1 MSRTRRIVGGVGLGQ
16 AHLVLV
22 TAVGLFLTPFLL
34 SRVGQ
39 QEYGL
44 WLLGLQLT
52 GYLALLDF
60 GVVALLPREVS
71 FAKGRVMSG
80 EQASLLRD
88 TVSRV
93 RGVIRWQLPVVAV
106 VSFVAWWAL
115 PDQWA
120 SLRGPL
126 AWVMAFFALTFSTRA
141 FHATLQGLQD
151 LVFLGQVQVASWSAG
166 IAVMVGLVLSGHR
179 LGALAT
185 GWLVTQGVTMAACW
199 WRIRSRYR
207 HIWAPR
213 VSWASWEDARMY
225 FGKSVWVSASQVAQ
239 VLLGGSDVL
248 LIGVVLGPAAVVPY
262 ACTAKLIQ
270 VLANH
275 PQILMQAAS
284 PALSE
289 MRVSESRAKLISA
302 TFVLTRAMLVISGG
316 VAVTVIAINGS
327 FVQWWVGPQQ
337 YGGLGLTLLLVA
349 GMLVRHLNTTTSYA
363 VFSFGHERRLALTAL
378 ADGAVTVIASVVLL
392 RFMGAAGAAV
402 GALVGVLSVSL
413 IANFIAL
420 GRELGIPVL
429 APLKDLGGWFARF
442 AVAAIASVMI
452 AMWHPAPG
460 VWQVIARGSVAAVVY
475 GVLIWTFVLH
485 GPLGAYL
492 RPILRQPLS
501 VVPAAGRDAS
511 AA

>member
-16 AHLVLV
+16 MHLVLV
-22 TAVGLFLTPFLL
+22 TIVGLFLTPFLL
-34 SRVGQ
+34 HRVGQ

-60 GVVALLPREVS
+60 GVVGLLPREVS
-71 FAKGRVMSG
+71 FAKGRVIAG
-80 EQASLLRD
+80 EHASLLRD

-93 RGVIRWQLPVVAV
+93 RGVIRWQLPLVGLA
-106 VSFVAWWAL
+106 SLAAWWLL
-115 PDQWA
+115 PAAWA
-120 SLRGPL
+120 GLRAPL
-126 AWVMAFFALTFSTRA
+126 AWVMAFFVVTFSTRA
-141 FHATLQGLQD
+141 LHATLQGLQD

-166 IAVMVGLVLSGHR
+166 TAIMVGLVLNGQR

-185 GWLVTQGVTMAACW
+185 GWLVMQSVTTVACW
-199 WRIRSRYR
+199 WRIRSRFR
-207 HIWAPR
+207 HVWAPTI
-213 VSWASWEDARMY
+213 SWASWADARLY
-225 FGKSVWVSASQVAQ
+225 FAKSVWVSTSQIAQ

-248 LIGVVLGPAAVVPY
+248 LIGAVLGPAAVVPY

-275 PQILMQAAS
+275 PQMLMQAAS

-289 MRVSESRAKLISA
+289 MRMSESREKQISA

-316 VAVTVIAINGS
+316 VAVTVIAINGP

-337 YGGLGLTLLLVA
+337 YGGLALTLLLVA

-392 RFMGAAGAAV
+392 RYMGAAGAAV
-402 GALVGVLSVSL
+402 GALVGVLSISL

-420 GRELGIPVL
+420 GRELGIPAL

-442 AVAAIASVMI
+442 VVAATASILV
-452 AMWHPAPG
+452 ATWHPAPG
-460 VWQVIARGSVAAVVY
+460 VWQVIVRGGIAALVY
-475 GVLIWTFVLH
+475 VGVMWSFVLH

-501 VVPAAGRDAS
+501 AAPSTPDAN